1 MNFSPLLCAPVCAT
15 LLFASASIGA
25 AQSFQYTDFTGAT
38 GLQFVERG
46 AINGAILRV
55 HDEIA
60 PSGPTNRGAVWRD
73 APVAVAGGFDTTFV
87 ININENGGPS
97 GGGDGMAFVIQNEM
111 IAGDTGGVG
120 VGGIGRHASALGY
133 GIFVTSN
140 PGESIDNSLVIEF
153 DTFFND
159 NQPAAAPILDPDSN
173 HISVHTGG
181 AGENDQR
188 EEFSIGRA
196 ESGVLGANMS
206 DGLDHTVRIIYVPGS
221 LEVYFDGALVITTAY
236 SFATGG
242 TYLDSGAAVGGLNL
256 IGGSSAW
263 VGFVGAS
270 GGSLENHDV
279 ISWSWDSGGPGTNYC
294 MANVNS
300 GGTAASMSATTSASV
315 AANDTTLTS
324 SGMPALVFGFFI
336 SSQTQGFV
344 ANPAGSAGNLCLGG
358 AIGRYVGPGQIQQ
371 SGTGGSISL
380 AIDLSMQPTPLG
392 FVQVAAGETWNYQA
406 WFRDSLMGQTT
417 SNFSDGLALTFVN

>member
-1 MNFSPLLCAPVCAT
+1 MNASPILCAA
-15 LLFASASIGA
+15 LFAASPSIA
-25 AQSFQYTDFTGAT
+25 ASQSFQYLDFTGAT

-73 APVAVAGGFDTTFV
+73 TPVAVAGGFDTTFV

-97 GGGDGMAFVIQNEM
+97 GGGDGMAFVIQNESV
-111 IAGDTGGVG
+111 AGDTGGVG
-120 VGGIGRHASALGY
+120 VNGIGRHASAMGY

-153 DTFFND
+153 DTFLNG
-159 NQPAAAPILDPDSN
+159 NQPAAAPILDLDSN
-173 HISVHTGG
+173 HISIHTGG
-181 AGENDQR
+181 TGENDQR
-188 EEFSIGRA
+188 EEASIGRA
-196 ESGVLGANMS
+196 GTAQLGVNMS
-206 DGLDHTVRIIYVPGS
+206 DGLDHTVRVIYVPGS
-221 LEVYFDGALVITTAY
+221 IEVYLDGNLVLTTPY
-236 SFATGG
+236 DFATGG
-242 TYLDSGAAVGGLNL
+242 TYIDSGNPVGGLNL
-256 IGGSSAW
+256 IGGTSAW

-279 ISWSWDSGGPGTNYC
+279 ISWTWDSGGPGTNYC

-300 GGTAASMSATTSASV
+300 SGGFASMSAMTSASV
-315 AANDTTLTS
+315 SANDTTLMA
-324 SGMPALVFGFFI
+324 SGMPDLVFGFFI

-344 ANPAGSAGNLCLGG
+344 MNPGGSEGNLCLGG

-371 SGTGGSISL
+371 SDLTGSISL

-417 SNFSDGLALTFVN
+417 SNFTDGLALTFVN